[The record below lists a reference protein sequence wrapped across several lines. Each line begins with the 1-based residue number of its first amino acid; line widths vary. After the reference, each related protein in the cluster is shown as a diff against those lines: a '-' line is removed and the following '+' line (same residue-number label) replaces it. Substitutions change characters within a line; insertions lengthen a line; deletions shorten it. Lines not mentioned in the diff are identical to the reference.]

1 VRKIIGVIVAVFVF
15 IPVFIQ
21 TAGAEPGEGI
31 RIDNLTIV
39 PFMDL
44 TAKYDSN
51 IYQTDKDA
59 QDDYIGEGDIGVAVA
74 NKTDMLDLSGRLWG
88 QLRRYADH
96 DDKNAD
102 DWGESLGL
110 TLGMR
115 DMIALAIYQ
124 KYAQLD
130 DYDRTPGLVDSMN
143 LEEVALDLTGDR
155 SDKAKRDVFN
165 LDAGLG
171 KAFTDKLEA
180 DVVYKYYNVDYSDAG
195 YYNWNEN
202 RGKADVSYRVTEK
215 TAGLLV
221 GVYGVQDSDG
231 FSDKSEL
238 GIARLGVEHKLTD
251 KTQLRA
257 EAGYEH
263 YDSGVAGAGNKDIF
277 NYMVRGS
284 WAATEKLSLRI
295 TGKNGIFPAST
306 YANNVKEVSSMAL
319 GGYLAMTPAIQMALS
334 GSYSEDDYLEKVQVG
349 DQMKDDNAKHY
360 GAQLRVD
367 YNPPVKFFN
376 VYAAVSYLTTDSSVE
391 DYNQWKAAIG
401 LQLRY

>member
-1 VRKIIGVIVAVFVF
+1 MRKTISVIVAASVF
-15 IPVFIQ
+15 IPAFIQ
-21 TAGAEPGEGI
+21 MAGAEPGEGI
-31 RIDNLTIV
+31 RINNLTIV

-51 IYQTDKDA
+51 IYQTDKNTK
-59 QDDYIGEGDIGVAVA
+59 DDYIGEGDIGVAVA
-74 NKTDMLDLSGRLWG
+74 NKTDMLDLGGRLWG

-96 DDKNAD
+96 DDKNSD
-102 DWGESLGL
+102 DWGESLGMV
-110 TLGMR
+110 LGMR
-115 DMIALAIYQ
+115 DMIALAIYE

-143 LEEVALDLTGDR
+143 LEEVALELTGDR
-155 SDKAKRDVFN
+155 SEKAKRDVFN

-180 DVVYKYYNVDYSDAG
+180 DAVYKYYNVDYSDAG
-195 YYNWNEN
+195 YYNWNEH
-202 RGKADVSYRVTEK
+202 RGKADVRHMLTDK
-215 TAGLLV
+215 TAALLV
-221 GVYGVQDSDG
+221 GIYGVQDSDG

-238 GIARLGVEHKLTD
+238 GIARLGVEHKLTA

-263 YDSGVAGAGNKDIF
+263 YNSGVAGAENKDIF
-277 NYMVRGS
+277 NYMLRGS

-295 TGKNGIFPAST
+295 TGKNGIFPSSI
-306 YANNVKEVSSMAL
+306 YANNVKEVTSMAL

-334 GSYSEDDYLEKVQVG
+334 GSYSEDDYLEKVEVG
-349 DQMKDDNAKHY
+349 TQMKDDNAKHY

-376 VYAAVSYLTTDSSVE
+376 VYAAISFSTTDSTIE
-391 DYNQWKAAIG
+391 DYDQWKAALG